1 MDDTGTVNMLPQA
14 ATDQATNDANNKKGS
29 AELRLHDYTPMYVF
43 VDSLIRRF
51 IDNGALSIRAFRR
64 NKACIVEQAC
74 TALSLLISFTRIMLL
89 VCSLID
95 FIDILPDLLR
105 LLGEIIIQ
113 ISLCLTLN
121 SVSHIYIYL

>member
-1 MDDTGTVNMLPQA
+1 MDGTGIVNMLPQA

-29 AELRLHDYTPMYVF
+29 AELRLHDCTPMYVF

-64 NKACIVEQAC
+64 NKACIVE
-74 TALSLLISFTRIMLL
+74 LSLLVSFTRIMLL
-89 VCSLID
+89 VCNLID

-105 LLGEIIIQ
+105 LLGEIIIP

-121 SVSHIYIYL
+121 YVSHIYIYIYKSP